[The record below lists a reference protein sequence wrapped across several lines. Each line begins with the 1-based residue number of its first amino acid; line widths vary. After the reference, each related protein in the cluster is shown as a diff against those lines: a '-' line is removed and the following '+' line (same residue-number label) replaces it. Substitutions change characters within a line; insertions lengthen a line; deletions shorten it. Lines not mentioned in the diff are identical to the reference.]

1 MRPEF
6 LVNTFFKP
14 LAYLDPGTGSLLI
27 QLLLAGLLGIGVA
40 VRIFWDKIIGLFK
53 KDNDSDEAM
62 YDPTALDDDL
72 NE

>member
-1 MRPEF
+1 MQPEF
-6 LVNTFFKP
+6 LAETLFKP

-40 VRIFWDKIIGLFK
+40 VRIFWDKIKGLFN
-53 KDNDSDEAM
+53 KDNKADEVM